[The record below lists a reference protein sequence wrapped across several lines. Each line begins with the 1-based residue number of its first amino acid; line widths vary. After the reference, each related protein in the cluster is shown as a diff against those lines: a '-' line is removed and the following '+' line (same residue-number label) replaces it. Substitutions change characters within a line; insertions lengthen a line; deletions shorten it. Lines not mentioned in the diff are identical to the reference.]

1 MLKLEE
7 IVKDYKSGDGSV
19 RALDGINLQ
28 FRRNEFVSVLGASGC
43 GKTTL
48 LNIIGG
54 LDRYTSGKLTIEG
67 QATDTFKAVDWDLY
81 RNQRIGFIFQSY
93 NLIPQISILA
103 NVELALTLSGVS
115 SKDRRKRAV
124 AALEKVGLGKEIK
137 KRPNQL
143 SGGQMQRVSIARA
156 LINNPEIILADEPTG
171 ALDSVTSVHV
181 MNLLKEIA
189 EDRLVIMVTHNP
201 ELAEQYSTRIISMKD
216 GKVMEDTAPYDGE
229 DEQIDGATNSAKSVG
244 ETSVAAT
251 VDDNCDKDCVA
262 ATMAADSAA
271 YADVK
276 VKKSRLEK
284 VKERKSLKDKKK
296 ALKSTSMSFWTAVKL
311 SFQNIKSKSGRNVM
325 TVIAGS
331 IGIICVCL
339 VLALS
344 SGLTGYINA
353 MGEDMLGANPMIISS
368 VSVDFTPVLTG
379 AVTIEDMF
387 GKADY
392 PDNDIIHGA
401 QSNIVKVMLD
411 MIKTNSL
418 NEQFVNYVKEE
429 IEPLSDAVVY
439 DYGYKP
445 LLLSKVSTN
454 YNPSEGIGA
463 ITGGGDFNLHGGDIG
478 NISDMVT
485 FQPYVAGQYYDFL
498 AGHEPR
504 GVNEIV
510 LVVSGSNTV
519 SDGLMASIGLYQ
531 KYVGAQSIVDMDI
544 TLKMVLNDSKYVKG
558 ANGRFHEIDN
568 LDGEYAT
575 LYNTSSSEDVVDLKI
590 VGVAR
595 PKKGSMITAMSN
607 GIAYHSSLMSYVQDK
622 EADSQI
628 VIEQEASKDRDVITG
643 DKLYAGILSYVMDK
657 ASGFTSIYD
666 SEVMEIITDFYS
678 GLYPI
683 HGLYMA
689 ALGGSSVPVNVNVY
703 TMSYE
708 TKNAVIAKVDEYNEL
723 HKTESITYTDS
734 AAMMTSM
741 MSNIVDVLSIVL
753 ICFTSV
759 SLVVSSVMIGIIT
772 YISVVERTKEI
783 GILRSL
789 GARKSDVAR
798 VFIAESLMIGLAS
811 GILGVLLAYLISVP
825 INLGL
830 ATLTAGISICTL
842 QPLHAFIMVVVSA
855 VLTVIAGSIPSYIAS
870 KRDPVIALRG
880 E

>member
-7 IVKDYKSGDGSV
+7 VIKDYKSGDGSV
-19 RALDGINLQ
+19 RALDGITLQ
-28 FRRNEFVSVLGASGC
+28 FRRSEFVSVLGASGC

-54 LDRYTSGKLTIEG
+54 LDRYTSGKLSVDG
-67 QATDTFKAVDWDLY
+67 QQTDTFKSVDWDLY

-156 LINNPEIILADEPTG
+156 LINNPDIILADEPTG
-171 ALDSVTSVHV
+171 ALDSVTSVNV

-201 ELAEQYSTRIISMKD
+201 ELAEQYSTRIIKMKD
-216 GKVMEDTAPYDGE
+216 GKVVEDSAPYDGASETEE
-229 DEQIDGATNSAKSVG
+229 DTGG
-244 ETSVAAT
+244 R
-251 VDDNCDKDCVA
+251 DCVA
-262 ATMAADSAA
+262 ATLSVAEETAPAPAVD
-271 YADVK
+271 
-276 VKKSRLEK
+276 
-284 VKERKSLKDKKK
+284 KERVDKAKRRRERKDKKK
-296 ALKSTSMSFWTAVKL
+296 ALKSTSMSFWTAIKL

-418 NEQFVNYVKEE
+418 DKQFIDYVKDE
-429 IEPLSDAVVY
+429 IEPLSDAVIY

-454 YNPSEGIGA
+454 YNPAEGIGG
-463 ITGGGDFNLHGGDIG
+463 ITGGGDFNLQGGDVG
-478 NISDMVT
+478 NITDMVT

-498 AGHEPR
+498 AGHEPK
-504 GVNEIV
+504 GAGEVV

-519 SDGLMASIGLYQ
+519 SDGLMASIGLYE
-531 KYVGAQSIVDMDI
+531 KYIGAQSIVDKGI
-544 TLKMVLNDSKYVKG
+544 TVKMVLNDSKYIKG
-558 ANGRFHEIDN
+558 ANGRYHEVDN
-568 LDGEYAT
+568 LNGEYEA
-575 LYNTSSSEDVVDLKI
+575 LYNTTDSEDVVDLKI

-622 EADSQI
+622 EADSAI
-628 VIEQEASKDRDVITG
+628 VRDQAESKDRDVITG
-643 DKLYAGILSYVMDK
+643 DKLYSGILNYVMDK

-666 SEVMEIITDFYS
+666 PEVMEIITDFYS

-683 HGLYMA
+683 HSLYMA
-689 ALGGSSVPVNVNVY
+689 ALGGNSVPVNVNIY
-703 TMSYE
+703 TMTYE
-708 TKNAVIAKVDEYNEL
+708 TKNEVIAKVDEYNVAN
-723 HKTESITYTDS
+723 KFKSITYTDS

-741 MSNIVDVLSIVL
+741 MGNIVDVLSIVL

-842 QPLHAFIMVVVSA
+842 QPLHAFIMILVSA
-855 VLTVIAGSIPSYIAS
+855 GLTIIAGTIPSYIAS
-870 KRDPVIALRG
+870 RRDPVIALRG

>member
-7 IVKDYKSGDGSV
+7 VVKDYKSGDGSV
-19 RALDGINLQ
+19 RALDGITLQ
-28 FRRNEFVSVLGASGC
+28 FRRSEFVSVLGASGC

-54 LDRYTSGKLTIEG
+54 LDRYTSGKLSVDG
-67 QATDTFKAVDWDLY
+67 QQTDTFKSVDWDLY

-156 LINNPEIILADEPTG
+156 LINNPDIILADEPTG
-171 ALDSVTSVHV
+171 ALDSVTSVNV

-201 ELAEQYSTRIISMKD
+201 ELAEQYSTRIIKMKD
-216 GKVMEDTAPYDGE
+216 GKVVEDSAPYDGASETEE
-229 DEQIDGATNSAKSVG
+229 DTGG
-244 ETSVAAT
+244 R
-251 VDDNCDKDCVA
+251 DCVA
-262 ATMAADSAA
+262 ATLSVAEETAPAPAVD
-271 YADVK
+271 
-276 VKKSRLEK
+276 
-284 VKERKSLKDKKK
+284 KERVDKAKRRREYKDKKK
-296 ALKSTSMSFWTAVKL
+296 ALKSTSMSFWTAIKL

-418 NEQFVNYVKEE
+418 DKQFIDYVKDE
-429 IEPLSDAVVY
+429 IEPLSDAVIY

-454 YNPSEGIGA
+454 YNPAEGIGG
-463 ITGGGDFNLHGGDIG
+463 ITGGGDFNLQGGDVG
-478 NISDMVT
+478 NITDMVT

-498 AGHEPR
+498 AGHEPK
-504 GVNEIV
+504 GAGEVV

-519 SDGLMASIGLYQ
+519 SDGLMASIGLYE
-531 KYVGAQSIVDMDI
+531 KYVGAQSIVDKGI
-544 TLKMVLNDSKYVKG
+544 TVKMVLNDSKYIKG
-558 ANGRFHEIDN
+558 ANGRYHEVDN
-568 LDGEYAT
+568 LNGEYEA
-575 LYNTSSSEDVVDLKI
+575 LYNTTGSEDVVDLKI

-607 GIAYHSSLMSYVQDK
+607 GIAYNSSLMSYVQDK
-622 EADSQI
+622 EADSAI
-628 VIEQEASKDRDVITG
+628 VRDQAESKDRDVITG
-643 DKLYAGILSYVMDK
+643 DKLYSGILNYVMDK

-666 SEVMEIITDFYS
+666 PEVMEIITDFYS

-683 HGLYMA
+683 HSLYMA
-689 ALGGSSVPVNVNVY
+689 ALGGNSVPVNVNIY
-703 TMSYE
+703 TMTYE
-708 TKNAVIAKVDEYNEL
+708 TKNEVIAKVDEYNVAN
-723 HKTESITYTDS
+723 KFKSITYTDS

-741 MSNIVDVLSIVL
+741 MGNIVDVLSIVL

-842 QPLHAFIMVVVSA
+842 QPLHAFIMILVSA
-855 VLTVIAGSIPSYIAS
+855 GLTIIAGTIPSYIAS
-870 KRDPVIALRG
+870 RRDPVIALRG